1 MSLSPLTTRSL
12 LLPPVLKGPRRMRVT
27 LVAILALVVVALTS
41 AATGEQAGT
50 VVRSELAGQPARLA
64 LPTGG
69 ESKGVV
75 IWFHGQGGDVDA
87 HADNPFL
94 TTLHRDGYAIA
105 SSSFHLKSWGN
116 PASTDDTRRLQDWAE
131 KMADAPVVL
140 WVAGSMGGSVSLN
153 AMLHGVRPPPCWYG
167 VHPAISLGD
176 MDTVPGAPKN
186 ILRAYQGQPPV
197 SRDPIQNVDRLPD
210 DVRYRVVA
218 SPEDPLVDYEENV
231 TPLVTGLEDRGAEI
245 TSLPVT
251 GDHEDPSHWNAQDL
265 LAFAESCSPGGSTR
279 SAHE

>member
-1 MSLSPLTTRSL
+1 
-12 LLPPVLKGPRRMRVT
+12 MRVT
-27 LVAILALVVVALTS
+27 LIAILAMVVVALT
-41 AATGEQAGT
+41 AASSGEQAGT
-50 VVRSELAGQPARLA
+50 IVRSELNGQPARLA
-64 LPTGG
+64 LPTGH
-69 ESKGVV
+69 EAKGVV

-116 PASTDDTRRLQDWAE
+116 PASTEDTRALVEWAE
-131 KMADAPVVL
+131 RLADAPVVL

-153 AMLHGVRPPPCWYG
+153 AMLHGVDPPPCWYG
-167 VHPAISLGD
+167 VHPAISLDD
-176 MDTVPGAPKN
+176 MDSVPGAPKN
-186 ILRAYQGQPPV
+186 ILRAYGGRPPTD
-197 SRDPIQNVDRLPD
+197 RDPIRNVSRLPQ

-218 SPEDPLVDYEENV
+218 SPQDPLVDYDENV
-231 TPLVTGLEDRGAEI
+231 TPLVSGLKTRGAEV

-265 LAFAESCSPGGSTR
+265 LDFAEACAGEGDTR
-279 SAHE
+279 LAAQ

>member
-1 MSLSPLTTRSL
+1 
-12 LLPPVLKGPRRMRVT
+12 MRVT
-27 LVAILALVVVALTS
+27 LIAILALVVLALTTGAS
-41 AATGEQAGT
+41 GEQAGS
-50 VVRSELAGQPARLA
+50 VVRGDLNGQPARLA
-64 LPTGG
+64 LPTGQ
-69 ESKGVV
+69 EAKGVV

-116 PASTDDTRRLQDWAE
+116 PASTQDTRALVAWAE
-131 KMADAPVVL
+131 KLAGAPVVL

-153 AMLHGVRPPPCWYG
+153 AMLHGVEPPPCWYG
-167 VHPAISLGD
+167 VHPAISLDD
-176 MDTVPGAPKN
+176 MDSVPGAPKN
-186 ILRAYQGQPPV
+186 IKRAYRGDPPT
-197 SRDPIQNVDRLPD
+197 SRDPVRNVDRLPS

-218 SPEDPLVDYEENV
+218 SPQDPLVDYEENV

-251 GDHEDPSHWNAQDL
+251 GEPRGPVALERPGPARLRGVLHPGSRHPVSRRVA
-265 LAFAESCSPGGSTR
+265 AE
-279 SAHE
+279 